1 MALARQRHAACII
14 VGGGSGT
21 RLPGAVEKQF
31 LSLGGMPIVARTAL
45 AMQSSPEIA
54 SIVLVVPRGRED
66 FARREIAQAFG
77 VDRVAAVVAGGA
89 TRAESVRLGL
99 AAVPA
104 NVDWILVHDAVR
116 PLATPALVARVLAAA
131 GATGAAIPALRVA
144 DTVKRARVAEP
155 AQAAAADAGAASTTA
170 AQITVE
176 ETIDRAR
183 LWAVQTP
190 QAFGQRTLV
199 DALARAERDN
209 IDAPDCA
216 SLVERN
222 GGVVAIVEGE
232 THNIKITTPDDLFL
246 AEAILAARHAKGEG
260 R

>member
-1 MALARQRHAACII
+1 MAGSLEGRAACVV

-31 LSLGGMPIVARTAL
+31 LMLGGMPILARAAL
-45 AMQSSPEIA
+45 AMQSAPEVA
-54 SIVLVVPRGRED
+54 SIVLVVPRGREE
-66 FARREIAQAFG
+66 ATRREIARAFG
-77 VDRVAAVVAGGA
+77 LERVAAVVAGGA

-104 NVDWILVHDAVR
+104 NVDWVLVHDAVR
-116 PLATPALVARVLAAA
+116 PFATPALAARVLAAA
-131 GATGAAIPALRVA
+131 GASGAAIPALRIA
-144 DTVKRARVAEP
+144 DTVKRAR
-155 AQAAAADAGAASTTA
+155 AAADAAAP
-170 AQITVE
+170 ILVD
-176 ETIDRAR
+176 ETIDRSR
-183 LWAVQTP
+183 LWAAQTP

-199 DALARAERDN
+199 DALAHAEREE

-222 GGVVAIVEGE
+222 GGAVAIVEGE
-232 THNIKITTPDDLFL
+232 KHNIKITTPEDLLL
-246 AEAILAARHAKGEG
+246 AEAILAARHAKGEN